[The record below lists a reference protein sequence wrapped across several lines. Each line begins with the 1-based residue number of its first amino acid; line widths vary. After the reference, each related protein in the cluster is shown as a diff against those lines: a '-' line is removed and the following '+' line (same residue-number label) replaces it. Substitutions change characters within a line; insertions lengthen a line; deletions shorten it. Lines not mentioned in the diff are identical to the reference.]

1 MGINPTTRRRK
12 VLPPLSP
19 PRLRVLALIEIH
31 TIIRHAPCARRLKP
45 RATGA
50 QPASAGHIGFCSQ
63 PPRPPSPLV
72 GEGGRGMR
80 GKHPASPRA
89 EAGGRRGCGENRC
102 IHADARRLK
111 PQATG
116 AQPASAG
123 YIGFCSQPPCPPSP
137 LVGEGGRGMRGKHP
151 ASPRVE
157 AGGRRGCGGQRIGTR
172 KTRVASANAPRV
184 MFPATDDFRG

>member
-50 QPASAGHIGFCSQ
+50 QPASAGYIGFCSQ
-63 PPRPPSPLV
+63 PPRLPSPLV

-111 PQATG
+111 PRATG

-123 YIGFCSQPPCPPSP
+123 HIGFCSQPPRPPSP
-137 LVGEGGRGMRGKHP
+137 LVGEGGQGDEGKTPRLAPCGSRRAAGMWGTTHRHTEN
-151 ASPRVE
+151 ARRVCKRSTCDVS
-157 AGGRRGCGGQRIGTR
+157 G
-172 KTRVASANAPRV
+172 
-184 MFPATDDFRG
+184 D